1 MNTEKVATTN
11 AQLKRRTPTTHLPV
25 KRKRTILGTVYLV
38 ESVLVVQSEPN
49 RPIFPVGDTVTAEDL
64 LVGNNAEIEGTL
76 CPGGKKYDG
85 FFQVV

>member
-1 MNTEKVATTN
+1 M
-11 AQLKRRTPTTHLPV
+11 
-25 KRKRTILGTVYLV
+25 G
-38 ESVLVVQSEPN
+38 QSNSWN
-49 RPIFPVGDTVTAEDL
+49 RCWSSKAGQTGPFFSVGDTVTAEDL